1 MSKSQF
7 SIIEIEYKK
16 IKNKNN
22 CISLDILD
30 KARKIKADIT
40 RNSSYSNMIYD
51 IACQAIEKNYLSEK
65 QKKLL
70 LEYKEVKKTVEPA
83 VADTPNDIPD
93 FDLGS
98 FDWN

>member
-1 MSKSQF
+1 
-7 SIIEIEYKK
+7 
-16 IKNKNN
+16 
-22 CISLDILD
+22 
-30 KARKIKADIT
+30 
-40 RNSSYSNMIYD
+40 MIYD

-70 LEYKEVKKTVEPA
+70 LEYKEVKKDIKQDAESNI
-83 VADTPNDIPD
+83 NDMPD